1 MKSPAPRILFR
12 LDAGPQIGLGHV
24 GRCLPVAAALTAHGA
39 TCRFLV
45 AGGEPGPERIRAA
58 GFAVE
63 TLPTG
68 GAAAFRNW
76 RSRQATPF
84 DAYFL
89 DVRDDL
95 SQGDLRELKKSA
107 VVAVLDDPTDKRL
120 EADLA
125 FYPPVPQV
133 EELDWTGFVGKK
145 YIGFDWVPIEPVP
158 DTRYTPPTPEKP
170 FAHTVPPVSPED
182 GPVPLLVTTGGTD
195 PFGLSVLA
203 LRALALVKTPVAA
216 TVVVGAACPNLP
228 LCRELVADL
237 GHRARLVLGPVSL
250 PPLMAQAQAALAA
263 FGVTAYELAARGI
276 PAVLLGITPDHVRS
290 AGCLATANAAIIAG
304 YYKEITPTALAAH
317 LDRLIG
323 DLQLLAATSNNA
335 RNLGLGQGAENIAR
349 ALLRALEK
357 RHDRA

>member
-1 MKSPAPRILFR
+1 MKNPAPRILFR
-12 LDAGPQIGLGHV
+12 LDAGPRIGLGHV
-24 GRCLPVAAALTAHGA
+24 GRCLPVAAALAAHGA
-39 TCRFLV
+39 TCRFLM

-63 TLPTG
+63 MLPAG
-68 GAAAFRNW
+68 NAAAFRDW
-76 RSRQATPF
+76 RFRQDVTF

-95 SQGDLRELKKSA
+95 DQGDLRELKKSA
-107 VVAVLDDPTDKRL
+107 VVAVLDDPTAKRL

-133 EELDWTGFVGKK
+133 EELDWTGFAGKK
-145 YIGFDWVPIEPVP
+145 YVGFDWVPIEPVP
-158 DTRYTPPTPEKP
+158 GTPCVPPTPEKP
-170 FAHTVPPVSPED
+170 FVHAVPPLSPED
-182 GPVPLLVTTGGTD
+182 DPVSLLVTIGGTD

-203 LRALALVKTPVAA
+203 LRALALVKTPMAV
-216 TVVVGAACPNLP
+216 TVVVGAACPGLP

-237 GHRARLVLGPVSL
+237 GHWARLVLGPVSL
-250 PPLMAQAQAALAA
+250 PPLMAQARAALAA

-276 PAVLLGITPDHVRS
+276 PAVLMGITPDHVRS

-304 YYKEITPTALAAH
+304 YYKEITPPALAAH

-323 DLQLLAATSNNA
+323 DPQLLAATSISA
-335 RNLGLGQGAENIAR
+335 YNLGLGQGAENITR

>member
-1 MKSPAPRILFR
+1 LKNPAPRILFR
-12 LDAGPQIGLGHV
+12 LDAGPLAGLGHI
-24 GRCLPVAAALTAHGA
+24 GRCLPVAAALAAHGA
-39 TCRFLV
+39 ICRFLV

-63 TLPTG
+63 MLPAGKTT
-68 GAAAFRNW
+68 AFDDW
-76 RSRQATPF
+76 LSRQDAPF
-84 DAYFL
+84 DAYFF

-95 SQGDLRELKKSA
+95 GQGDLRELKKSA
-107 VVAVLDDPTDKRL
+107 VVAVLDDPTAKRL

-133 EELDWTGFVGKK
+133 EELDWTGFAGKK
-145 YIGFDWVPIEPVP
+145 HIGFDWVSIEPVP
-158 DTRYTPPTPEKP
+158 DTPCVPPTPEQP
-170 FAHTVPPVSPED
+170 CAHAVPPLSPED
-182 GPVPLLVTTGGTD
+182 GPVSLLVTMGGTD

-216 TVVVGAACPNLP
+216 TVVVGAACPSLP
-228 LCRELVADL
+228 LCRKLVADL

-250 PPLMAQAQAALAA
+250 PLLMAQAQAALVA

-276 PAVLLGITPDHVRS
+276 PAVLMGITPDHVRS
-290 AGCLATANAAIIAG
+290 ASCLATANAAIIAG
-304 YYKEITPTALAAH
+304 YYKEITPMALAAH

-323 DLQLLAATSNNA
+323 DPQLLAATSNNA